1 MAEKNISYG
10 IGYSDQMINQML
22 QSDDPAIVAQ
32 AKEYVKAAQE
42 QQPEKS
48 NILQKIG
55 NFFFAPAASAEPD
68 FNVITGE
75 PKLTTN
81 QFPFESM
88 VNMAAKNELALNE
101 MFSTPS
107 DPFKN
112 RIGPRPVN
120 VSGIPAAGNLV
131 GFTDDAGLEEEYYE
145 DFPQKF
151 NPGFNMDFAKQ
162 FGSGILGLVT
172 NNPLAGLVAKG
183 LGYLGDKFSLP
194 GVVGGADLR
203 GDTGFDTFRRSTSL
217 ADFFQRRRDQQAREE
232 AAATG
237 LAKQQR
243 QAGLAALSNVYSN
256 IGQTRDSGG
265 NNQGGNGGGGFADN
279 SNASA
284 PGGSDTM
291 GSF

>member
-10 IGYSDQMINQML
+10 IGLSDQMINQML
-22 QSDDPAIVAQ
+22 QSDDPTIVAE
-32 AKEYVKAAQE
+32 AEKYIKAAQE
-42 QQPEKS
+42 QQPKKS
-48 NILQKIG
+48 GILQKIG
-55 NFFFAPAASAEPD
+55 NFFFAPAAGAEPD

-88 VNMAAKNELALNE
+88 VDMAAKNELALNE

-107 DPFKN
+107 DPFQYS
-112 RIGPRPVN
+112 RGPQPVN

-162 FGSGILGLVT
+162 LGSGVLGLVT

-256 IGQTRDSGG
+256 VGQTRDRDNDRGG
-265 NNQGGNGGGGFADN
+265 NNQGGGFSGG
-279 SNASA
+279 
-284 PGGSDTM
+284 PQGGSL
-291 GSF
+291 GSSLHG